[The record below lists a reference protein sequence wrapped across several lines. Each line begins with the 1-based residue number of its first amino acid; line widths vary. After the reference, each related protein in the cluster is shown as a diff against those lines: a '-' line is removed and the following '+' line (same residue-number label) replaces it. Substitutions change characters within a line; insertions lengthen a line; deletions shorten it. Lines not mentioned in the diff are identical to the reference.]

1 MAHAVHNSSLSWRR
15 KEESVVF
22 SASTYQPAVLF
33 SFFLLTK
40 LCLYRLPFA
49 FCAFSQMK
57 PPPPQQS
64 RAVSTRKAC
73 LESLQRRTKP
83 IQEARGA
90 LQTENIKSHSVKP
103 KLLYFTKA

>member
-1 MAHAVHNSSLSWRR
+1 MAHAVHNFSSSWRR

-49 FCAFSQMK
+49 FCAFSQIK
-57 PPPPQQS
+57 PPLSES

-90 LQTENIKSHSVKP
+90 LQTEKIKSHSVKP

>member
-57 PPPPQQS
+57 PPPSAVACCVNTQS
-64 RAVSTRKAC
+64 VSGKSAASDQTNTRSEGGVADRK
-73 LESLQRRTKP
+73 
-83 IQEARGA
+83 
-90 LQTENIKSHSVKP
+90 H
-103 KLLYFTKA
+103 